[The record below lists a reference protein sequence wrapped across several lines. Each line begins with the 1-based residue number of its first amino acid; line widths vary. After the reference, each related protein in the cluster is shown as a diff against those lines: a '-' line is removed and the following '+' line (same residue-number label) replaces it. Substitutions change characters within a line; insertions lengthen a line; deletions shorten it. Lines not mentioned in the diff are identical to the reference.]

1 MDSGRLS
8 RLRAPVRAELAPSRL
23 SRFGAPVLVPIAV
36 AGLALAGCIDQLAQ
50 AHALFGG
57 DEYDDGVYLGAA
69 LRLVNGA
76 APYRDF
82 TFLHPPGIILL
93 LSPLAALA
101 RWTGSRDF
109 AGEARVLTAL
119 VASANAGLLAWLLRH
134 RGTPAMLIA
143 GGTLAVF
150 PLAVAAD
157 HTVLLE
163 PYLVLFC
170 LVGATAMFA
179 GDELASRTR
188 LVWAG
193 AAFGVAGAVK
203 IWAIFPLAVALGCCV
218 PQFRRGIR
226 PLLLGAVAG
235 FALVCWPF
243 FLLAPT
249 KFVRDTIG
257 LQLDR
262 APSPGGSLSPGAR
275 LLNVTGLDGLPA
287 LHATVHLAV
296 IVAVV
301 YVFLVACAYLVPP
314 RPSRLDWFALGSAS
328 STVAAVF
335 LAADF
340 GPHFAYFTATFLALL
355 LAVSCE
361 RLIRATTDWIAGR
374 RETRIGR
381 GAAQAPRLVVV
392 IVLLVLATLFAEG
405 RLFIREQRWRVNFGD
420 PGPPIA
426 RVIPEGA
433 CVVTDEPAFSIIA
446 DRFVAD
452 SSNCPKMVDSFG
464 EWLAADPRHPPP
476 SPGPYDPG
484 LVGAWRSW
492 FSSADYVILTS
503 QFRIPW
509 TPELRSWFASQF
521 KAVSFEGARV
531 YRKRR

>member
-1 MDSGRLS
+1 VDSNRLS
-8 RLRAPVRAELAPSRL
+8 RLRWPVVVSL
-23 SRFGAPVLVPIAV
+23 AV
-36 AGLALAGCIDQLAQ
+36 AGLALAACVDQLAQ
-50 AHALFGG
+50 AHALLGG

-82 TFLHPPGIILL
+82 TFLHPPGIIVL

-101 RWTGSRDF
+101 RWTGTRAF
-109 AGEARVLTAL
+109 TGEARVLTTL

-170 LVGATAMFA
+170 LLGATAMFV
-179 GDELASRTR
+179 GDNLASPKR
-188 LVWAG
+188 LAWAG
-193 AAFGVAGAVK
+193 VAFGFAGAVK

-218 PQFRRGIR
+218 PVFRRGIR
-226 PLLLGAVAG
+226 PLLFGAVAG
-235 FALVCWPF
+235 FTLASWPF

-249 KFVRDTIG
+249 SFVRDTIV
-257 LQLDR
+257 LQLER
-262 APSPGGSLSPGAR
+262 TSSPGGSVSAGGR
-275 LLNVTGLDGLPA
+275 LLNVTGLVGLPGI
-287 LHATVHLAV
+287 HATVHLAI
-296 IVAVV
+296 IVAVIYSFV
-301 YVFLVACAYLVPP
+301 VACAYLVPP
-314 RPSRLDWFALGSAS
+314 QPSRLDWFALGSAS
-328 STVAAVF
+328 ATVAAVF

-340 GPHFAYFTATFLALL
+340 GPHFSYFTAAFLALL
-355 LAVSCE
+355 LAVSIE
-361 RLIRATTDWIAGR
+361 RLMRAALDWAAGR
-374 RETRIGR
+374 RETSIGR
-381 GAAQAPRLVVV
+381 SLARGPRLVVV
-392 IVLLVLATLFAEG
+392 VVLLALATVFAEG
-405 RLFIREQRWRVNFGD
+405 RLFIREQPWRVNFGD

-426 RVIPEGA
+426 RVIPKGA
-433 CVVTDEPAFSIIA
+433 CVVTDEPAFAIVA

-452 SSNCPKMVDSFG
+452 SSNCPSMVDSFG

-484 LVGAWRSW
+484 LVSAWRSW
-492 FSSADYVILTS
+492 FSRANYVILTS

-509 TPELRSWFASQF
+509 TPDLRSWFASHF
-521 KAVSFEGARV
+521 KLVSLGGAQV
-531 YRKRR
+531 YRARG

>member
-1 MDSGRLS
+1 VDTGRLS
-8 RLRAPVRAELAPSRL
+8 WFRPPAAAEVDSDRISRLRW
-23 SRFGAPVLVPIAV
+23 PVLVSLGI
-36 AGLALAGCIDQLAQ
+36 AGLALAACVDQLAQ
-50 AHALFGG
+50 AHALLGA

-69 LRLVNGA
+69 LRVVNGT

-82 TFLHPPGIILL
+82 TLLHPPGIVLL

-101 RWTGSRDF
+101 RWTGSRAF
-109 AGEARVLTAL
+109 TGEARVLTAL
-119 VASANAGLLAWLLRH
+119 VASANAGLLAWLVRH

-150 PLAVAAD
+150 PLAVAAN

-170 LVGATAMFA
+170 LLGATAMFA
-179 GDELASRTR
+179 GDSLASRKQLTWGG
-188 LVWAG
+188 V
-193 AAFGVAGAVK
+193 AFGLAGAVK
-203 IWAIFPLAVALGCCV
+203 LWAIFPLAVAICCCV
-218 PQFRRGIR
+218 PNFRRGIR
-226 PLLLGAVAG
+226 PLLFGTVAG
-235 FALVCWPF
+235 FTLVCWPF

-257 LQLDR
+257 LQLER

-275 LLNVTGLDGLPA
+275 LLNVTGLDGLPT
-287 LHATVHLAV
+287 LHATVHGAV
-296 IVAVV
+296 ILAVV
-301 YVFLVACAYLVPP
+301 YLFLVACAYLVPP

-340 GPHFAYFTATFLALL
+340 APHFAYFTATFLALL

-361 RLIRATTDWIAGR
+361 RLIRAASDWTVGR
-374 RETRIGR
+374 RETRIDR
-381 GAAQAPRLVVV
+381 GAAQASRLVVV

-405 RLFIREQRWRVNFGD
+405 RLFIREQRWRVTFGD
-420 PGPPIA
+420 PGPRIA
-426 RVIPEGA
+426 RVIPQGA
-433 CVVTDEPAFSIIA
+433 CVVTDEPTFSIIA

-484 LVGAWRSW
+484 LVSAWRSW
-492 FSSADYVILTS
+492 FSGADYVILTS

-521 KAVSFEGARV
+521 KAVAFEGGRV